1 MDYSALNPTAW
12 LVFIGFCV
20 ITWLTVKVFH
30 ARNPD
35 YPGIGSEKVK
45 RHKN

>member
-35 YPGIGSEKVK
+35 YPGHRIRERENEAS
-45 RHKN
+45 